1 MNTPASDA
9 LSKAYLADTL
19 RSFRMYKT
27 LGDMAMAQ
35 VAADADLLRQIDPGS
50 NSIATVVKHL
60 GGNLRSRF
68 TDFLTTDGEKPDRD
82 RDGEFEMPPAEAAP
96 SRAEIL
102 GWWDSGFAVA
112 LASIESLE
120 PDDLTR
126 TVYIR
131 REPFLVVEA
140 INRLVTHLAY
150 HVGQIVLRRAAPR
163 RRPVDHA
170 EHPERAVEAVW
181 HRLVQGRRRAAA
193 DGLTPASCNEA
204 FLPRTSFQLAF
215 SSRQRFST
223 SLEHQGAM
231 PCDEP
236 PVLSE

>member
-1 MNTPASDA
+1 MNAPASDA

-82 RDGEFEMPPAEAAP
+82 RDGEFEMPPDEAAP

-150 HVGQIVLRRAAPR
+150 HVGQIVYVARHLAGDRWTTLSIPKGQSKQYGTGSFKDGAVPR
-163 RRPVDHA
+163 RMA
-170 EHPERAVEAVW
+170 
-181 HRLVQGRRRAAA
+181 
-193 DGLTPASCNEA
+193 
-204 FLPRTSFQLAF
+204 
-215 SSRQRFST
+215 
-223 SLEHQGAM
+223 
-231 PCDEP
+231 
-236 PVLSE
+236 

>member
-1 MNTPASDA
+1 MDAHASDA

-82 RDGEFEMPPAEAAP
+82 RDAEFEMPPAEAAP

-150 HVGQIVLRRAAPR
+150 HVGQIVYVARHLAGDRWTTLSIPKGQSKQYGAGSFKDGAVPR
-163 RRPVDHA
+163 RMA
-170 EHPERAVEAVW
+170 
-181 HRLVQGRRRAAA
+181 
-193 DGLTPASCNEA
+193 
-204 FLPRTSFQLAF
+204 
-215 SSRQRFST
+215 
-223 SLEHQGAM
+223 
-231 PCDEP
+231 
-236 PVLSE
+236 